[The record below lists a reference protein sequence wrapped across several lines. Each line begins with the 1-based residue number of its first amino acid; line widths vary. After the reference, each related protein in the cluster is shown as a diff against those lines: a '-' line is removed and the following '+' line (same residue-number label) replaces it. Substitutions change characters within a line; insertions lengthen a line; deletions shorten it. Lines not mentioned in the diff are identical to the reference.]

1 MLTVMIVGAL
11 LLGAVLAGELVR
23 GQCRRMLSRP
33 HPSVLAAVRVASGA
47 ETVPATERALG
58 A

>member
-1 MLTVMIVGAL
+1 MLTLFVAFAL
-11 LLGAVLAGELVR
+11 LVGGLFAGELVR

-33 HPSVLAAVRVASGA
+33 HPSVFSVSVAARGEAVA
-47 ETVPATERALG
+47 ATEQAVQ

>member
-1 MLTVMIVGAL
+1 MLTLFVVVALMVGA
-11 LLGAVLAGELVR
+11 AIAGELVR

-33 HPSVLAAVRVASGA
+33 HPSVLAVQMASAAEAGGA
-47 ETVPATERALG
+47 SERAVS